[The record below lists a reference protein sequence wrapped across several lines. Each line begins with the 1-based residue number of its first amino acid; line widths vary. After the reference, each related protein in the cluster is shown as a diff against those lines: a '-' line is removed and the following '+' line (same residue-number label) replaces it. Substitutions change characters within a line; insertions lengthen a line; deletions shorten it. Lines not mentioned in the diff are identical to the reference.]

1 MKRLNNRGEGYVEV
15 AISALMIAF
24 VLVFAVSL
32 ASFVALNQNLKTL
45 ADGITDY
52 AAAEGSIALEDYI
65 ANLRSQTGIDFTCTF
80 DGTNADADGFV
91 QLGDMIQCKLTC
103 PARLRGF
110 GDFLFPVTLQAE
122 SRARSRVYRK

>member
-1 MKRLNNRGEGYVEV
+1 MPYFNIVAETNENTVVTEYTPVPKQATGYQSE
-15 AISALMIAF
+15 
-24 VLVFAVSL
+24 
-32 ASFVALNQNLKTL
+32 
-45 ADGITDY
+45 
-52 AAAEGSIALEDYI
+52 AELEQEFIRHLQEQGYEYLTIHAEKDLI
-65 ANLRSQTGIDFTCTF
+65 ANLRRQTGIDFTCTF

>member
-1 MKRLNNRGEGYVEV
+1 MRKWNNRGEGYVEV
-15 AISALMIAF
+15 AISVLLIAF

-52 AAAEGSIALEDYI
+52 AAAHAGLELQAYLDD
-65 ANLRSQTGIDFTCTF
+65 LRRQTGLDFTCTF

>member
-1 MKRLNNRGEGYVEV
+1 MRKWNNRGEGYVEV
-15 AISALMIAF
+15 AISVLLIAF
-24 VLVFAVSL
+24 VLVFAVSI
-32 ASFVALNQNLKTL
+32 ASFVALNQKTL

-65 ANLRSQTGIDFTCTF
+65 ANLRKQTGIDFTCTF
-80 DGTNADADGFV
+80 DGTNADTDGFV
-91 QLGDMIQCKLTC
+91 QLVDMIQCKLTC

>member
-1 MKRLNNRGEGYVEV
+1 MKCLNNRGEGYVEV
-15 AISALMIAF
+15 AISVLLIAF

-52 AAAEGSIALEDYI
+52 AAAEGSIELDDYI
-65 ANLRSQTGIDFTCTF
+65 VNLRRQHSNAYTCTY

-110 GDFLFPVTLQAE
+110 GDFLFPVTLQVE